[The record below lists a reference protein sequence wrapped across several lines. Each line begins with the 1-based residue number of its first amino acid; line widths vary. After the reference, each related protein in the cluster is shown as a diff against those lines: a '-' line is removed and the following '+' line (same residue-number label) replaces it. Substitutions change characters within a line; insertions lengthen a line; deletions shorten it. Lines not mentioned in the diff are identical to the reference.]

1 MSVVV
6 AFKYKDGMIL
16 GADKRVTLYGH
27 LKDDNVSKI
36 FHTKY
41 SGHAIGCVGY
51 LRHANL
57 ISAREELMDYKDIL
71 DGVPISTPYV
81 INVIVPS
88 LIEYLKNANGLDNPD
103 GFCMWGSELLYVTKY
118 GIFKIGSDF
127 SVIEYPYWAT
137 MGCGMEMV
145 TGILSNFDEKE
156 FEKLKEKDAVH

>member
-51 LRHANL
+51 LLPCKFN
-57 ISAREELMDYKDIL
+57 
-71 DGVPISTPYV
+71 ISTRR
-81 INVIVPS
+81 ID
-88 LIEYLKNANGLDNPD
+88 GL
-103 GFCMWGSELLYVTKY
+103 
-118 GIFKIGSDF
+118 
-127 SVIEYPYWAT
+127 
-137 MGCGMEMV
+137 
-145 TGILSNFDEKE
+145 
-156 FEKLKEKDAVH
+156 